1 MPRARTNG
9 IEIEYEVFGSSDATP
24 LLLVMGLGAQMI
36 FWDEEFCE
44 GLAERGHRVI
54 RFDNRDVGRST
65 ILEAAGVPN
74 VLAAM
79 AASQAG
85 GRVEAPYTLDDM
97 ADDAAGLLDALEL
110 DAAHVVGAS
119 MGGMIA
125 QTLAIRHP
133 QRVRT
138 LTSIMSTTGR
148 PGLPGPTPAALGVLL
163 APPVAGREA
172 NVERGVATWR
182 VIGSPGFPFDEPR
195 IRERAGRAFDW
206 GFHPE
211 GVARQLA
218 AILASGS
225 RHERL
230 ASVRA
235 ATLVIHGQAD
245 PLVPVACGADT
256 ADAVPGAELL
266 LVEGM
271 GHDLPRGAWPTI
283 LDAIGKLTAR
293 A

>member
-1 MPRARTNG
+1 
-9 IEIEYEVFGSSDATP
+9 
-24 LLLVMGLGAQMI
+24 
-36 FWDEEFCE
+36 
-44 GLAERGHRVI
+44 
-54 RFDNRDVGRST
+54 
-65 ILEAAGVPN
+65 
-74 VLAAM
+74 M
-79 AASQAG
+79 AALQG
-85 GRVEAPYTLDDM
+85 GARVEAPYTLDHM
-97 ADDAAGLLDALEL
+97 ADDTAGLLDALEV

-133 QRVRT
+133 KRVRT

-182 VIGSPGFPFDEPR
+182 VIGSPGFRFDEPR
-195 IRERAGRAFDW
+195 IRERAGRAFDR

-225 RHERL
+225 RRERL
-230 ASVRA
+230 AGVRA
-235 ATLVIHGQAD
+235 PTLVIHGEAD
-245 PLVPVACGADT
+245 PLVPVACGVDT

>member
-1 MPRARTNG
+1 
-9 IEIEYEVFGSSDATP
+9 
-24 LLLVMGLGAQMI
+24 
-36 FWDEEFCE
+36 
-44 GLAERGHRVI
+44 
-54 RFDNRDVGRST
+54 
-65 ILEAAGVPN
+65 
-74 VLAAM
+74 M
-79 AASQAG
+79 AALQG
-85 GRVEAPYTLDDM
+85 GARVEAPYTLDHM
-97 ADDAAGLLDALEL
+97 ADDTAGLLDALEV

-133 QRVRT
+133 KRVRT

-195 IRERAGRAFDW
+195 IRERAGRAFDR

-225 RHERL
+225 RRERL
-230 ASVRA
+230 AGVRA
-235 ATLVIHGQAD
+235 PTLVIHGEAD
-245 PLVPVACGADT
+245 PLVPVACGVDT

-271 GHDLPRGAWPTI
+271 GHDLPRGAWPAI

-293 A
+293 V

>member
-1 MPRARTNG
+1 
-9 IEIEYEVFGSSDATP
+9 
-24 LLLVMGLGAQMI
+24 MI
-36 FWDEEFCE
+36 FWEEEFCA
-44 GLAERGHRVI
+44 GLAARGHRVI

-65 ILEAAGVPN
+65 RLEAAGVPN
-74 VLAAM
+74 LLAAM
-79 AASQAG
+79 AAAASGA
-85 GRVEAPYTLDDM
+85 RVEAPYTLDHM

-133 QRVRT
+133 ERVRT

-148 PGLPGPTPAALGVLL
+148 PGLPGPTPAALGALL

-195 IRERAGRAFDW
+195 IRERAGRAFDR

-211 GVARQLA
+211 GVARQLS

-230 ASVRA
+230 AGVRA
-235 ATLVIHGQAD
+235 PTLVIHGQAD
-245 PLVPVACGADT
+245 PLVPAECGIDT

-283 LDAIGKLTAR
+283 LDAIAKLTAR